1 MRNAGV
7 GEHMLN
13 MGILSMLYHIDQ
25 YDPSWRY
32 LLHEVAEECQHMAM
46 FSEWCRYNPDIR
58 TKGVGGERW
67 GPLASFFVPVVS
79 RNTPLLFW
87 IAVILFELV
96 GDEVINTK
104 SAQQVEKLHPIVSQI
119 RAAHRLEEA
128 RHIGFAKT
136 WIENRMPLLSGMQ
149 RKATVFFTEKAIDRL
164 LRIGIPLRYSKQ
176 LSSLLSYDEFKAC
189 MHSEHRKQLTQSDL
203 TATIKLFVKL
213 ELVRPNTVERWKNK
227 FSLGKL

>member
-58 TKGVGGERW
+58 TKGVGGEHW
-67 GPLASFFVPVVS
+67 GPLASFFVPIVS

-87 IAVILFELV
+87 IAVILFELI

-104 SAQQVEKLHPIVSQI
+104 SAQQVEKLHPIITQI
-119 RAAHRLEEA
+119 RSAHRLEEA

-136 WIENRMPLLSGMQ
+136 WIENRMPMLSDLQRKTSVFITERAIERLLS
-149 RKATVFFTEKAIDRL
+149 
-164 LRIGIPLRYSKQ
+164 IGIPLRYSKQ
-176 LSSLLSYDEFKAC
+176 LSGLLTYDEFRDC
-189 MHSEHRKQLTQSDL
+189 MQSQHRKELTQSDL
-203 TATIKLFVKL
+203 TATIKLFAKL
-213 ELVRPNTVERWKNK
+213 KLVRPESVERWQNK
-227 FSLGKL
+227 FFLNAI